1 MIVLFFLSA
10 LFAEIV
16 GTLAGFGSSTVFLPL
31 ALLFF
36 DFRTALTLVAFFHI
50 FGNATRIGFF
60 LCGCAA
66 VSAVLLAALR
76 YPFFCQRCFLQQNFL
91 RYLPV
96 LFVVAIGGSFTG
108 KSI

>member
-60 LCGCAA
+60 RRGLDRKLLVKFGIP
-66 VSAVLLAALR
+66 SAVFSVICALLVAHIAQDALKAAL
-76 YPFFCQRCFLQQNFL
+76 
-91 RYLPV
+91 
-96 LFVVAIGGSFTG
+96 G
-108 KSI
+108 